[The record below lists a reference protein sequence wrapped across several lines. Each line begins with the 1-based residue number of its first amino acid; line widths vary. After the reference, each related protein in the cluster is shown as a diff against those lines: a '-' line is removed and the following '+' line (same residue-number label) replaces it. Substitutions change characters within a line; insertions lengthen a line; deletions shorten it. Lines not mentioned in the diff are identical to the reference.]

1 MSLFYDAV
9 RKHIPNELDF
19 RIASNLGRGARF
31 VSLLG
36 PKDRAGFRRST
47 SAMFTEKEIADAND
61 LDALIK
67 ARIERAVNELNHVT
81 ERSQA

>member
-1 MSLFYDAV
+1 MGLFYEV
-9 RKHIPNELDF
+9 LRKHIPADLDF

-47 SAMFTEKEIADAND
+47 SAMFTEMEIADATD

-67 ARIERAVNELNHVT
+67 VRIERAVAELN
-81 ERSQA
+81 RSQA